1 MPSLVLVLAM
11 ILLAACTT
19 PAETAQPSPLPP
31 TNTADTST
39 STSPPATDTPI
50 LPTPTEIS
58 TPAIPE
64 PGYPLTLTI
73 NAKSNALTPGKN
85 TVEMPL
91 RPGKYQVKLD
101 SQMTIQGQAVTK
113 AVIYA
118 TTDGMPYGWFWVVE
132 AGVDNQITL
141 NGKGTQSD
149 RLFAFLLAAPGEQME
164 GQMTLTFTS
173 SELTKQASLA
183 AKNAIDPSALAAP
196 LRLPPGR
203 YQLSLRANAFM
214 TGKMPLKKVILFA
227 SAANGL
233 TWMLDDRNPQAIDLP
248 QGYPGVLY
256 GLILDIGA
264 KDNSGSS
271 LVTITQ
277 AAPAWL
283 SPLSLL
289 PAPPWRVNREN

>member
-31 TNTADTST
+31 TITADTST
-39 STSPPATDTPI
+39 STAPPATDTPT

-149 RLFAFLLAAPGEQME
+149 RLFAFLLAAPGEQPE

-173 SELTKQASLA
+173 DVVTKQISLA
-183 AKNAIDPSALAAP
+183 ANNAIDPSKRAVP
-196 LRLPPGR
+196 ISLPPGH
-203 YQLSLRANAFM
+203 YNLSLKANTFM
-214 TGKMPLKKVILFA
+214 TGQLHLKKVILFA
-227 SAANGL
+227 SSTQGL
-233 TWMLDDRNPQAIDLP
+233 TWVLDDRTPLVIDLP
-248 QGYPGVLY
+248 QGYPGLLY
-256 GLILDIGA
+256 GLILDITS
-264 KDNSGSS
+264 KDNYGNSW
-271 LVTITQ
+271 VTITQ
-277 AAPAWL
+277 ASQGWL
-283 SPLSLL
+283 SPASLL
-289 PAPPWRVNREN
+289 LAFPFPANRGN